1 MPPGRQFVNCTC
13 CEKKDPSGV
22 RRSQRGWEPVLHA
35 KQRAAARRWGAMQG
49 WPGRL
54 PAGRLAVRGSNTH
67 PVRAPS
73 RLALPTRPHTFR
85 GLKMRRPSENTA
97 VAEKADEAPAP
108 IARQW

>member
-1 MPPGRQFVNCTC
+1 MLSPRASTLRHGLSSTC
-13 CEKKDPSGV
+13 G
-22 RRSQRGWEPVLHA
+22 RRSKHGSEQVPNAE
-35 KQRAAARRWGAMQG
+35 QQQAAARQWGAMQA
-49 WPGRL
+49 WPGPL